1 MTEIV
6 IAIGTGIVLGIY
18 IASQIMSNIE
28 CNINQKNLIKNME
41 KYDEKTRG
49 KGGSAWDVLLKST
62 QLANVHGDSVEL
74 LTHLAERQD
83 KAKTTTKR
91 FGIDVLRNLQ

>member
-1 MTEIV
+1 MTEII

-41 KYDEKTRG
+41 KYDKKIRG
-49 KGGSAWDVLLKST
+49 EGGSA
-62 QLANVHGDSVEL
+62 
-74 LTHLAERQD
+74 
-83 KAKTTTKR
+83 
-91 FGIDVLRNLQ
+91 

>member
-1 MTEIV
+1 MIEII

-28 CNINQKNLIKNME
+28 CNINQKKLIENME

-49 KGGSAWDVLLKST
+49 KGGSA
-62 QLANVHGDSVEL
+62 
-74 LTHLAERQD
+74 
-83 KAKTTTKR
+83 
-91 FGIDVLRNLQ
+91 